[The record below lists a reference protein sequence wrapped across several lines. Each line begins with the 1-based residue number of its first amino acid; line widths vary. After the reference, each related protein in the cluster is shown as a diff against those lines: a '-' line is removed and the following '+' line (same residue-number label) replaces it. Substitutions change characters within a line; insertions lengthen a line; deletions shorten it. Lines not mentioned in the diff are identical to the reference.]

1 MNQKHMDEI
10 SLEIH
15 KGLKITGG
23 NALIKYIWDFIET
36 KTHLQNK
43 YTSRFTQPQCVLFNS
58 QGQPPW
64 TSLVTDCQI
73 FPFLPKSSLDSK
85 STPQQGL
92 DPVSCV
98 VDETPSAQI
107 L

>member
-36 KTHLQNK
+36 KTFTKPLHIQIHP
-43 YTSRFTQPQCVLFNS
+43 TSVC
-58 QGQPPW
+58 
-64 TSLVTDCQI
+64 SL
-73 FPFLPKSSLDSK
+73 
-85 STPQQGL
+85 
-92 DPVSCV
+92 
-98 VDETPSAQI
+98 
-107 L
+107 